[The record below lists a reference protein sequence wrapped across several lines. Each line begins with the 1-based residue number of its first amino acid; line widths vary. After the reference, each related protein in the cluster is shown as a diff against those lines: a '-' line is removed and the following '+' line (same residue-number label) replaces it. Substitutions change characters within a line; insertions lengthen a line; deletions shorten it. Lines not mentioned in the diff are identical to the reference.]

1 MVADQDTTEGRLCA
15 EFSSPGATATPW
27 ETALQAMGAAQV
39 FWLSSVRPD
48 GRPHVTPL
56 LAVWLEGALFFC
68 TGPGERKA
76 ANLGANPS
84 CVLTTGNNGLEGV
97 DVVVEGRAH
106 LVVDP
111 GGRRSVAAA
120 FEAKYGAHFEAP
132 DGTWAGL
139 GDAVR
144 SGGVLLY
151 EVAPTAVFAFGKG
164 EPYSQTRWAFA

>member
-1 MVADQDTTEGRLCA
+1 MAEDDSTVGQLCA
-15 EFSSPGATATPW
+15 GFSSPGATAVQW
-27 ETALQAMGAAQV
+27 EAAVRAMEAAEV

-56 LAVWLEGALFFC
+56 LAIWRDGALFFC

-84 CVLTTGNNGLEGV
+84 CVLTTGTNRLDGV
-97 DVVVEGRAH
+97 DMVVEGRAFPV
-106 LVVDP
+106 LDP
-111 GGRRSVAAA
+111 AGRRSVAGAL
-120 FEAKYGAHFEAP
+120 EAKYGAHFEEP

-139 GDAVR
+139 GDAIR
-144 SGGVLLY
+144 SGGVILY
-151 EVAPTAVFAFGKG
+151 QVVPDAVFAFGKG